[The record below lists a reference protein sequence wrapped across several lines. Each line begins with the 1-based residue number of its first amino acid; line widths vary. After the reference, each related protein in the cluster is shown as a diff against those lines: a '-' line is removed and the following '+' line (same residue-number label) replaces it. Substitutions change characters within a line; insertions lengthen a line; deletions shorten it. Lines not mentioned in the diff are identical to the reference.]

1 MGMLTLSCKLLSPN
15 QKPILPLIPL
25 TYLVKNKLVNFIQ
38 QLNDKLRNKLSS
50 RLIQNLG
57 WLGIAEVLCRVLRLG
72 LVVIMAQFLTPYDY
86 GLAAIVMTVR
96 EFSVTFSNIGIGAKI
111 IQAEEKEIEVLSNS
125 AYWLNW
131 VVFGSLFIIQCIVAF
146 PVAWFYKSQSLI
158 LPICVSAIVYLIWP
172 ISGINKTLVQ
182 RENRFKIIA
191 INDTISN
198 CLGTVMCG
206 ILAVAKMGVWAFVL
220 PTILMAPVEIFIYTI
235 NHPWR
240 PSKFTTKYWSEI
252 LSFGKNLLGVGL
264 LKTVRN
270 NLDYLIVGR
279 FLGVEELGKYFFG
292 FNAGL
297 GISLSIINAINSV
310 ILPHLCAARSD
321 LPEFR
326 KRYFNGLKIISF
338 IIIPLVILQSSLA
351 PIYVPILA
359 KKWVAAIPI
368 LMLICLSAIP
378 RPFADAA
385 SQLLVAIGKPHID
398 LYWNILFTTI
408 FAAALF
414 VGVQWQ
420 AIGVAA
426 SVLIVHIICLPLYSL
441 WVTRF
446 VFPEVNKRQLG

>member
-1 MGMLTLSCKLLSPN
+1 MNL
-15 QKPILPLIPL
+15 
-25 TYLVKNKLVNFIQ
+25 IQ
-38 QLNDKLRNKLSS
+38 QLIDKLRNKLSS
-50 RLIQNLG
+50 RFIQNLG
-57 WLGIAEVLCRVLRLG
+57 WLGIAEAFYRVLRLG

-86 GLAAIVMTVR
+86 GLAAIVMAVR
-96 EFSVTFSNIGIGAKI
+96 EFSITFSNVGIGAKI
-111 IQAEEKEIEVLSNS
+111 IQAEEKEVQILSNS

-146 PVAWFYKSQSLI
+146 PIGWFYQSQSLI
-158 LPICVSAIVYLIWP
+158 LPICVSGIVYLVWP
-172 ISGINKTLVQ
+172 ITGINKTLIQ

-191 INDTISN
+191 INDSISN
-198 CLGTVMCG
+198 CVATGMCA

-220 PTILMAPVEIFIYTI
+220 PPVLIAPVEIFMYTR

-240 PSKFTTKYWSEI
+240 PSKFTTKYWQEI

-264 LKTVRN
+264 LKTLRN

-297 GISLSIINAINSV
+297 GISLSIINAINSA

-326 KRYFNGLKIISF
+326 RRYFNGLKIISF
-338 IIIPLVILQSSLA
+338 IIIPLVILQSTLA

-359 KKWVAAIPI
+359 PKWVEAIPI

-385 SQLLVAIGKPHID
+385 SQLLVAIGKPYLD
-398 LYWNILFTTI
+398 LRWNILFTSI

-420 AIGVAA
+420 AIGVAV

-446 VFPEVNKRQLG
+446 VFPKVNKRQLDS

>member
-1 MGMLTLSCKLLSPN
+1 
-15 QKPILPLIPL
+15 
-25 TYLVKNKLVNFIQ
+25 VNLIQ
-38 QLNDKLRNKLSS
+38 QVIDKLGNKLSS
-50 RLIQNLG
+50 RFIQNLG
-57 WLGIAEVLCRVLRLG
+57 WLGIAEVSNRVLRMG

-86 GLAAIVMTVR
+86 GLAAIVMAVR
-96 EFSVTFSNIGIGAKI
+96 EFSMTFSNIGIGAKI
-111 IQAEEKEIEVLSNS
+111 IQAEEKEIEVLANS

-146 PVAWFYKSQSLI
+146 PIAWFYKSQSLI
-158 LPICVSAIVYLIWP
+158 LPICVSAIVYLMWP
-172 ISGINKTLVQ
+172 ITGINKTLIQ
-182 RENRFKIIA
+182 RENHFKIIA
-191 INDTISN
+191 INDSISN
-198 CLGTVMCG
+198 CLGTG
-206 ILAVAKMGVWAFVL
+206 ICAILSVAKMGVWAFVL
-220 PTILMAPVEIFIYTI
+220 PTILMAPVEIFIYTR

-264 LKTVRN
+264 LKTLRN
-270 NLDYLIVGR
+270 NLDYLIVGK

-297 GISLSIINAINSV
+297 GISLSIINAINSA

-321 LPEFR
+321 LPEFKR
-326 KRYFNGLKIISF
+326 RYFNGLKIISF

-385 SQLLVAIGKPHID
+385 SQLLVAIGKPYLD
-398 LYWNILFTTI
+398 LRWNVLFTSI

-420 AIGVAA
+420 AIGVAV
-426 SVLIVHIICLPLYSL
+426 SVLIVHIICLPLYSF
-441 WVTRF
+441 WATRF
-446 VFPEVNKRQLG
+446 VFLKVNSDS